1 MLLTIMQPFHN
12 ERAILATQY
21 TRSGLSGL
29 EVTAALNS
37 RGNSISKHWRPPEF
51 WRCRDTEPLYLCQ
64 TSYINSLVVD
74 TPGDITKLSKWLKQA
89 PIICRFNFS
98 AITNCFSQMKESL
111 EKGAPKKTCSGWN
124 FLSNR
129 YDDD

>member
-1 MLLTIMQPFHN
+1 MQLLPQD
-12 ERAILATQY
+12 
-21 TRSGLSGL
+21 
-29 EVTAALNS
+29 
-37 RGNSISKHWRPPEF
+37 
-51 WRCRDTEPLYLCQ
+51 CRYTEPLYLCQ

-98 AITNCFSQMKESL
+98 AITNCFNQTKESL

-124 FLSNR
+124 FLTDMLMTEINWIS
-129 YDDD
+129 